1 MRYAKANN
9 PKVPDYDE
17 TKKSWVIYQ
26 DCNLYG
32 WAMSQYMPFGGFKW
46 VEAKLDGLNSL
57 DDTSPIGRMYEV
69 DVTYP
74 LDLHD
79 KHNDLPFLHENCIPE
94 GKTMEQVRRRIH
106 MELVSNDARVQKLIN
121 LTTFKYATSY
131 NENLSAIIL
140 E

>member
-1 MRYAKANN
+1 MRYAKTNN

-17 TKKSWVIYQ
+17 TKEKSWVIYQ
-26 DCNLYG
+26 DCNNLYG

-46 VEAKLDGLNSL
+46 VEAKLDELNSL

-79 KHNDLPFLHENCIPE
+79 KHNDLPFLPENCIPE
-94 GKTMEQVRRRIH
+94 GSKVKKLMATFESKKNYVVHYRSLQQAIKYGDA
-106 MELVSNDARVQKLIN
+106 ELAEMMADSE
-121 LTTFKYATSY
+121 Y
-131 NENLSAIIL
+131 
-140 E
+140 